1 MPNLV
6 YTEKIRSSWTTA
18 LFAVLTLMFLTLFAW
33 RYAVVG
39 WEFRTGLFC
48 FVGFLFLFYT
58 INYRVLEIQI
68 SSKELNLKF
77 GLVKWTTALD
87 NIDSWQLDDSPW
99 WIKYGGAGVHFAAV
113 RGKYRAY
120 FNFLEYPRVLVTLQ
134 EKQGWVRQLCFTT
147 QHPDQI
153 QAQLQKRSETHDR

>member
-1 MPNLV
+1 MSEV
-6 YTEKIRSSWTTA
+6 IYKEEIRSNLTTII
-18 LFAVLTLMFLTLFAW
+18 FASLSLACLTLFAW

-39 WEFRTGLFC
+39 WKFTPGLFC
-48 FVGFLFLFYT
+48 FLGLFFLFYT
-58 INYRVLEIQI
+58 LNYRTLEIQI
-68 SSKELNLKF
+68 SSDELNLKF
-77 GLVKWTTALD
+77 GLVKWTTVLE

-147 QHPDQI
+147 RQPDQV
-153 QAQLQKRSETHDR
+153 QVQLQNRSETHDS